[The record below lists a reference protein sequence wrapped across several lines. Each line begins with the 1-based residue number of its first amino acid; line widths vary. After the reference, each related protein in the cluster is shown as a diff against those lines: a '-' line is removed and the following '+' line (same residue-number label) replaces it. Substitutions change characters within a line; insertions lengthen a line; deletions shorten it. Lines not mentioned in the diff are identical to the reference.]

1 MTAVAMASLHGRTL
15 LLTGASSGIGA
26 HFAGVA
32 AAAGARLVLGARRTE
47 LLEEVVAAIRT
58 AGGEAIAVAMDV
70 ADKGS
75 TVAAFDAAEAAF
87 GPVDSVIANAGM
99 SLETPFL
106 DHSPE
111 DFDRIMAVNLKGVF
125 LTVQE
130 AAKRMMAAG
139 SATREHGRIV
149 IVSSITAQ
157 AIEPGLAA
165 YSASKAAV
173 LQMGKV
179 LAREW
184 ARKGI
189 NVNSVLPGYIVTGI
203 NADWFAT
210 EGGQKQVMRFPR
222 KRVMDIDALDPV
234 LLYLCSD
241 AARFVTGS
249 AFTIDDG
256 QSL

>member
-1 MTAVAMASLHGRTL
+1 MTSSLNGRTL

-32 AAAGARLVLGARRTE
+32 AAAGARVVLGARRTDRLNTIVE
-47 LLEEVVAAIRT
+47 AIR
-58 AGGEAIAVAMDV
+58 AKGGEAIAVAMDV
-70 ADKGS
+70 ADKAS
-75 TVAAFDAAEAAF
+75 TIAAFDAAETAF
-87 GPVDSVIANAGM
+87 GPVDSVVANAGM
-99 SLETPFL
+99 SLETSFL
-106 DHSPE
+106 EHGPDE
-111 DFDRIMAVNLKGVF
+111 FDQLMAVNLKGVF

-139 SATREHGRIV
+139 SRTREHGRIV
-149 IVSSITAQ
+149 IISSITAQ

-184 ARKGI
+184 ARQGI
-189 NVNSVLPGYIVTGI
+189 NVNSVLPGYIVTEI
-203 NADWFAT
+203 NQDWFST

-222 KRVMDIDALDPV
+222 KRVMDVDALDPT

-241 AARFVTGS
+241 ASKFVTGVG
-249 AFTIDDG
+249 FTIDDG

>member
-1 MTAVAMASLHGRTL
+1 MNLHLNGRTL
-15 LLTGASSGIGA
+15 LITGASSGIGA

-32 AAAGARLVLGARRTE
+32 AAAGAKVVLAARRTDR
-47 LLEEVVAAIRT
+47 LESLVTAIK
-58 AGGEAIAVAMDV
+58 AKGGQAIAVAMDV
-70 ADKGS
+70 ADKAS

-106 DHSPE
+106 DHSPDE
-111 DFDRIMAVNLKGVF
+111 FDTLMAVNLKGVF

-130 AAKRMMAAG
+130 GAKRMMAAG
-139 SATREHGRIV
+139 SQSREHGRIV
-149 IVSSITAQ
+149 IISSITAH

-189 NVNSVLPGYIVTGI
+189 CVNSVLPGYIVTEI
-203 NADWFAT
+203 NGDWFAT
-210 EGGQKQVMRFPR
+210 EGGQKQVQRFPR
-222 KRVMDIDALDPV
+222 KRVMDIDSLDPM
-234 LLYLCSD
+234 LLYLSSD
-241 AARFVTGS
+241 AARFVTGTG
-249 AFTIDDG
+249 FTIDDG

>member
-1 MTAVAMASLHGRTL
+1 MTLDGRTL

-32 AAAGARLVLGARRTE
+32 AAAGAQVVLGARRTDR
-47 LLEEVVAAIRT
+47 LDAIVADIKAN
-58 AGGEAIAVAMDV
+58 GGEAIAVAMDV
-70 ADKGS
+70 ADKAS
-75 TVAAFDAAEAAF
+75 TIAAFDAAEAAF

-99 SLETPFL
+99 SIETPFL
-106 DHSPE
+106 DHTADE
-111 DFDRIMAVNLKGVF
+111 FDQLMAVNLKGVF

-130 AAKRMMAAG
+130 AAKRMMEAG
-139 SATREHGRIV
+139 SQSREHGRIV

-189 NVNSVLPGYIVTGI
+189 NVNSVLPGYIVTEI
-203 NADWFAT
+203 NQDWFAT
-210 EGGQKQVMRFPR
+210 EGGQKQVARFPR
-222 KRVMDIDALDPV
+222 KRVMEIDSLDPM

-241 AARFVTGS
+241 ASKFVTGVG
-249 AFTIDDG
+249 FTIDDG

>member
-1 MTAVAMASLHGRTL
+1 LKRALEGRTL

-26 HFAGVA
+26 HFAEVA
-32 AAAGARLVLGARRTE
+32 AAAGAKVVLGARRTDR
-47 LLEEVVAAIRT
+47 LEAIVAEIKAK
-58 AGGEAIAVAMDV
+58 GGDAIAVAMDV
-70 ADKGS
+70 ADKAS
-75 TVAAFDAAEAAF
+75 TIAAFDAADAAF

-106 DHSPE
+106 DHTSDE
-111 DFDRIMAVNLKGVF
+111 FDQIMSVNLKGVF

-130 AAKRMMAAG
+130 AAKRMIAAG
-139 SATREHGRIV
+139 SQTREHGRII
-149 IVSSITAQ
+149 IVSSVTAQ

-165 YSASKAAV
+165 YSATKAAV

-189 NVNSVLPGYIVTGI
+189 NVNSVLPGYILTDI
-203 NADWFAT
+203 NADWFAA
-210 EGGQKQVMRFPR
+210 EGGQKQVLRFPR
-222 KRVMDIDALDPV
+222 KRLMDLDSLDPT
-234 LLYLCSD
+234 LLYLASD
-241 AARFVTGS
+241 ASRFVTGVG
-249 AFTIDDG
+249 FTIDDG

>member
-1 MTAVAMASLHGRTL
+1 MNLHLNGRTL
-15 LLTGASSGIGA
+15 LITGASSGIGA

-32 AAAGARLVLGARRTE
+32 AAAGAKVVLAARRTDR
-47 LLEEVVAAIRT
+47 LESLVTAIK
-58 AGGEAIAVAMDV
+58 AKGGQAIAVAMDV
-70 ADKGS
+70 ADKAS

-106 DHSPE
+106 DHSPDE
-111 DFDRIMAVNLKGVF
+111 FDTLMAVNLKGVF

-130 AAKRMMAAG
+130 GAKRMMAAG
-139 SATREHGRIV
+139 SQASEHGRIV
-149 IVSSITAQ
+149 IISSITAH

-189 NVNSVLPGYIVTGI
+189 CVNSVLPGYIVTEI
-203 NADWFAT
+203 NGDWFAT
-210 EGGQKQVMRFPR
+210 EGGQKQVQRFPR
-222 KRVMDIDALDPV
+222 KRVMDIDSLDPM
-234 LLYLCSD
+234 LLYLSSD
-241 AARFVTGS
+241 AARFVTGTG
-249 AFTIDDG
+249 FTIDDG

>member
-1 MTAVAMASLHGRTL
+1 LNLTLKGRTL
-15 LLTGASSGIGA
+15 LITGASSGIGA
-26 HFAGVA
+26 HFAEVA
-32 AAAGARLVLGARRTE
+32 AAAGAKIVLGARRTDR
-47 LLEEVVAAIRT
+47 LEAIVCDIK
-58 AGGEAIAVAMDV
+58 AKGGDAIAVAMDV
-70 ADKGS
+70 ADKAS
-75 TVAAFDAAEAAF
+75 TIAAFDAAEAAF

-106 DHSPE
+106 DHTTDE
-111 DFDRIMAVNLKGVF
+111 FDQIMSVNFKGVF

-130 AAKRMMAAG
+130 AAKRMIAAG
-139 SATREHGRIV
+139 SPTREHGRIV
-149 IVSSITAQ
+149 IVSSLTAQ

-165 YSASKAAV
+165 YSATKAAV

-189 NVNSVLPGYIVTGI
+189 NVNSILPGYILTDI

-210 EGGQKQVMRFPR
+210 EGGQKQVMRFAR
-222 KRVMDIDALDPV
+222 KRLMDLSSLDPM
-234 LLYLCSD
+234 LLYLASD
-241 AARFVTGS
+241 ASKFVTGVG
-249 AFTIDDG
+249 FTIDDG

>member
-1 MTAVAMASLHGRTL
+1 MNLHLNGRTL
-15 LLTGASSGIGA
+15 LITGASSGIGA

-32 AAAGARLVLGARRTE
+32 AAAGAKVVLAARRTDR
-47 LLEEVVAAIRT
+47 LESLVTAIK
-58 AGGEAIAVAMDV
+58 AKGGQAIAVAMDV
-70 ADKGS
+70 ADKAS
-75 TVAAFDAAEAAF
+75 TVAAFNAAEATF

-106 DHSPE
+106 EHSPDE
-111 DFDRIMAVNLKGVF
+111 FDTLMAVNLKGVF

-130 AAKRMMAAG
+130 GAKRMIAAG
-139 SATREHGRIV
+139 SQSREHGRIV
-149 IVSSITAQ
+149 IISSITAH

-189 NVNSVLPGYIVTGI
+189 CVNSVLPGYIVTEI
-203 NADWFAT
+203 NGDWFAT
-210 EGGQKQVMRFPR
+210 EGGQKQVQRFPR
-222 KRVMDIDALDPV
+222 KRVMDIDSLDPM
-234 LLYLCSD
+234 LLYLSSD
-241 AARFVTGS
+241 AARFVTGTG
-249 AFTIDDG
+249 FTIDDG

>member
-1 MTAVAMASLHGRTL
+1 MTLEGRTL

-32 AAAGARLVLGARRTE
+32 AAAGARMVLGARRTDR
-47 LLEEVVAAIRT
+47 LDAIVADIKT
-58 AGGEAIAVAMDV
+58 KGGEAIAVAMDV
-70 ADKGS
+70 ADKAS
-75 TVAAFDAAEAAF
+75 TIAAFDAAEAAF

-99 SLETPFL
+99 SIEKPFL
-106 DHSPE
+106 DYSTD
-111 DFDRIMAVNLKGVF
+111 DFDQIMSVNLKGVF

-130 AAKRMMAAG
+130 AAKRMIAAG
-139 SATREHGRIV
+139 SPTREHGRIV
-149 IVSSITAQ
+149 IVSSITAH
-157 AIEPGLAA
+157 AIDPGLAA

-189 NVNSVLPGYIVTGI
+189 NVNSILPGYIVTEI
-203 NADWFAT
+203 NKDWFET
-210 EGGQKQVMRFPR
+210 EGGQKQIARFPR
-222 KRVMDIDALDPV
+222 KRVMEINALDPM

-241 AARFVTGS
+241 ASKFVTGTG
-249 AFTIDDG
+249 FTIDDG